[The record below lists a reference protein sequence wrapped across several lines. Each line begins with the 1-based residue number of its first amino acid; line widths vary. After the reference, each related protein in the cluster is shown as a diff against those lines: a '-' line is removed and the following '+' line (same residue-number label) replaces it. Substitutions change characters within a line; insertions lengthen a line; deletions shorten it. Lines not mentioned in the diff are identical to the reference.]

1 MSLKLKMPLQ
11 VWILTLSAFAIG
23 TAEFVIAGVLPQVA
37 GSLGITEGQAGNLIT
52 ACALAIVVGGPIL
65 TLWLARFEKCKVL
78 IGLMVLFIA
87 GNLIGALTANYAL
100 LLISRVVAGLTQG
113 PFYGI
118 GAVVATRLVS
128 DKLAGQAV
136 GQMFAGLTLANV
148 LGVPAGTWIGNALGW
163 NMTFLVI
170 SALGLIATLA
180 IAAFVPTQGRDNA
193 ALVISGG
200 QLAAFRDRNLLASLA
215 ITALGWVGFMTFYGY
230 IAPVARIAGFGAAD
244 LTWVLVIVGVGLVIG
259 NIFGGRTADA
269 NLRLSLILWPA
280 AMIASLIVAGL
291 VGPFKWPFLAAAFV
305 FGIASFAN
313 VPPMQ
318 MRVMKYGKAAP
329 ELAAT
334 ANISAFNIANALG
347 GLIGGAIVD
356 SSFGASVI
364 PFAAAIVPAVAL
376 LFILSQERGG
386 SAGPAQSKDP
396 STDRVGSLKS
406 LGEEQLSASSC
417 RRAPG
422 SPAPRIAWQR
432 VDGVSRNQIR
442 LQHFRIGAEQ

>member
-1 MSLKLKMPLQ
+1 VSIKSKMPLE

-52 ACALAIVVGGPIL
+52 AYALSIVVGGPIL
-65 TLWLARFEKCKVL
+65 TLWLARFEKRKIL
-78 IGLMVLFIA
+78 IGLMALFIA
-87 GNLIGALTANYAL
+87 GNLIGAVTTNYTL
-100 LLISRVVAGLTQG
+100 LLISRVIAGLTQG

-118 GAVVATRLVS
+118 GAVVATKLVA

-180 IAAFVPTQGRDNA
+180 IAVFVPAQGRDSSTPS
-193 ALVISGG
+193 IRG
-200 QLAAFRDRNLLASLA
+200 QLVAFRDRNLLSSLA
-215 ITALGWVGFMTFYGY
+215 ITALGWVGFLTFYGY
-230 IAPVARIAGFGAAD
+230 IAPVARVAGFGAAD
-244 LTWVLVIVGVGLVIG
+244 LTWVLVIVGIGLIIG
-259 NIFGGRTADA
+259 NTLGGRTADA
-269 NLRLSLILWPA
+269 NLRLSLMLWLA
-280 AMIASLIVAGL
+280 AMIVSLVVAGF
-291 VGPFKWPFLAAAFV
+291 VAPFKWPFLAAAFV

-347 GLIGGAIVD
+347 GLIGGAVID
-356 SSFGASVI
+356 SSFGANAI
-364 PFAAAIVPAVAL
+364 PFAAAIVPAIGL
-376 LFILSQERGG
+376 LFILTQERGG
-386 SAGPAQSKDP
+386 SAGPTLSRP
-396 STDRVGSLKS
+396 SLKEAT
-406 LGEEQLSASSC
+406 L
-417 RRAPG
+417 
-422 SPAPRIAWQR
+422 
-432 VDGVSRNQIR
+432 
-442 LQHFRIGAEQ
+442 